1 MSCRRADVQ
10 RVAINLGTMIDELGR
25 ASVFPPQLHLHLNL
39 HDGVGGVGGDAR
51 IVRVLGSTITKKDK
65 TLSHGNPF

>member
-1 MSCRRADVQ
+1 MEYGVRSVRFLQMSCRRADVQ

-39 HDGVGGVGGDAR
+39 HDGVGGDAR
-51 IVRVLGSTITKKDK
+51 MVRVLLG
-65 TLSHGNPF
+65 